1 MMVTQMADKIHY
13 NQHAESEHKFDS
25 SKRQSSL
32 RALPNSVRLARAETA
47 FRLKRSGAE
56 LGALN
61 AGQQRELNS
70 LIGNSRLGELLES
83 ECVYDRFDFNSLP
96 DRGEVNCIM
105 TKQYEPSAFIQ
116 PSADAPVNRYI
127 HELSCPADNP
137 GGFDPFATVDMGNT

>member
-1 MMVTQMADKIHY
+1 MADKIHY

-83 ECVYDRFDFNSLP
+83 ECVSDRF
-96 DRGEVNCIM
+96 EVNCIM